1 MELELGL
8 ELAYLAEDCQHHLQ
22 ELGLVDQDQLV
33 VVLGLADQDQLVVV
47 LGQVDQDQL
56 VVVLV
61 QVDQDQ
67 LVVVVVLGQVD
78 QLLDD
83 DVLEVE
89 VHLQKT

>member
-22 ELGLVDQDQLV
+22 ELGLVDHQDQLV
-33 VVLGLADQDQLVVV
+33 VVLGLA
-47 LGQVDQDQL
+47 DQDQL